1 MDDFK
6 NIKFNP
12 EILERVYLGCNAI
25 QSTIDDVY
33 KIMYLPK
40 YKHVQVIKLVRDN
53 KGFKFNEERI
63 K

>member
-33 KIMYLPK
+33 KIMRLPK